1 MGQETPEG
9 VRCWVVS
16 RGRSDSVVGRALLA
30 MPGRILL
37 HGRRQCSLR
46 CQHGSDEWGCACL
59 CARVLARASVP
70 AISIVL
76 IASESLCPSL
86 FPHPPRVEGGPA
98 PSRRGLLLGPPGPLE
113 LLFLVWNPFG
123 WKRAGWLDERM
134 AADLEGA
141 QHSSSASKR
150 VIPTRL
156 GPAVCSSSRPLC
168 KHHRW
173 QHSLTGS
180 SPCAPSAFSTQHY
193 Y

>member
-9 VRCWVVS
+9 VRCWAVS

-37 HGRRQCSLR
+37 HGHRQCSLR

-59 CARVLARASVP
+59 CARVLARAPVP

-76 IASESLCPSL
+76 IASESLCPS
-86 FPHPPRVEGGPA
+86 
-98 PSRRGLLLGPPGPLE
+98 
-113 LLFLVWNPFG
+113 LFLVWNPFG

-156 GPAVCSSSRPLC
+156 GPALEQTLVQAPPLAAFA
-168 KHHRW
+168 HW
-173 QHSLTGS
+173 QLAMRTKR
-180 SPCAPSAFSTQHY
+180 FQHAALLLEGQNIL
-193 Y
+193 